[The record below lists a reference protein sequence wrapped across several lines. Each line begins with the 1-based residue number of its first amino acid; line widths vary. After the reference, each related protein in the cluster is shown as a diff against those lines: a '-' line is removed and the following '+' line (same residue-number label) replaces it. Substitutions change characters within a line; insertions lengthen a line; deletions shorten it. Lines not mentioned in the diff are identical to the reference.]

1 MSYNDPQPCRHES
14 RFFTHHEWAD
24 VEAFI
29 RSLEDLPD
37 GIHSIGLGSG
47 YHLDIMLKDRPL
59 DPAHGTA
66 AVFFSGAVSQRAEK
80 MPPFLSG
87 ANVAKGV
94 RIPLISI
101 ADPTLTADQDLGL
114 GWYVGPRGVD
124 VHGAI
129 SRALRAM
136 LDVSGN
142 EFWLVGG
149 SGGGFAALRTAQE
162 VGSGCSALVWNP
174 QTSILEYYE
183 NPVKKFLSA
192 AYPEI
197 SAQLDGPRWKHEA
210 ARALRQD
217 GVVHSL
223 PECCRDGLGFDRLIY
238 LQNWNDWHAR
248 NHAVPFFRATGMR
261 QLQPG
266 VFGTDDNHLIWITEL
281 GKGHTPPPPATV
293 QQLLTSAAYDIR
305 QPRAVVDWHL
315 MSGTFPAHR
324 TSEYLMDLREV
335 KGAVER
341 AITFTYT
348 DGQKITPESST
359 LDKTFGGL
367 RFRYELVNG
376 GQVLQTK
383 FAPMASTYVVPT
395 EGQVWDHV
403 RVVALDGFN
412 HALFETVFLNQSMA
426 TP

>member
-1 MSYNDPQPCRHES
+1 MSYSAPQPCRHES
-14 RFFTHHEWAD
+14 RFFTHHEWVD

-29 RSLEDLPD
+29 RGLDDIPD

-66 AVFFSGAVSQRAEK
+66 AVFFSGAVSKRPEK
-80 MPPFLSG
+80 TPPFLSG

-101 ADPTLTADQDLGL
+101 ADPTLTADEDLGL

-129 SRALRAM
+129 RRAVRAM

-149 SGGGFAALRTAQE
+149 SGGGFAALRTAQA
-162 VGSGCSALVWNP
+162 VGSGCNALVWNP
-174 QTSILEYYE
+174 QTSILDYYA
-183 NPVKKFLSA
+183 NSVKKFLAA
-192 AYPEI
+192 AYPEV
-197 SAQLDGPRWKHEA
+197 SYQLDDTHWKEA
-210 ARALRQD
+210 AAKALRED

-223 PECCRDGLGFDRLIY
+223 PEYCGDGLRFDRLIY
-238 LQNWNDWHAR
+238 LQNWDDWHAR

-266 VFGTDDNHLIWITEL
+266 VFGTDDSHLIWITEV
-281 GKGHTPPPPATV
+281 GKGHAPPAPETV

-315 MSGTFPAHR
+315 MSGTFPAQR

-335 KGAVER
+335 AGAVEQ
-341 AITFTYT
+341 AIKFTYT
-348 DGQKITPESST
+348 DGHKITPASAV
-359 LDKTFGGL
+359 LGKTFGGL
-367 RFRYELVNG
+367 RFRYELVHG
-376 GQVLQTK
+376 SQTFQTK
-383 FAPMASTYVVPT
+383 LAPLASTYVVPSD
-395 EGQVWDHV
+395 GQAWDHV
-403 RVVALDGFN
+403 RVVVLDGFD
-412 HALFETVFLNQSMA
+412 HALFETVFLNQSLETA
-426 TP
+426 